1 MMRKLIVFMLIAM
14 LATSLVGCSGE
25 EKPSNSDTS
34 TNSEEITNEVN
45 DESDDN
51 SNDNVTHTLYD
62 DLPNY
67 IRIIFHE
74 IYIST
79 PAWRIDEV
87 MNGNNLT
94 NSNDYVISITYNIDE
109 EYTGAIDDILDDTYD
124 EFTYAIGEHAVTN
137 EFGEYNLT
145 TKEKVT
151 LDCGAEAIR
160 FEGTMS
166 ADEYSAIVDYYI
178 YGYSFVYDGAT
189 ITVGTSIVEPEVI
202 DAQKDT
208 MKDIIDRMVKT
219 IRMEL

>member
-1 MMRKLIVFMLIAM
+1 M
-14 LATSLVGCSGE
+14 LAAGLAGCSGKE
-25 EKPSNSDTS
+25 ES
-34 TNSEEITNEVN
+34 TTTDSSITASEEVVNEVN

-67 IRIIFHE
+67 VKIIYHD

-79 PAWRIDEV
+79 PAWREDKV
-87 MNGNNLT
+87 VDGYSLT
-94 NSNDYVISITYNIDE
+94 DSNDYAVCITYNIDE
-109 EYTGAIDDILDDTYD
+109 EYAGAIDDILDDTYD
-124 EFTYAIGEHAVTN
+124 EFTNALTDRALAD

-160 FEGTMS
+160 FEGTIS
-166 ADEYSAIVDYYI
+166 ADEYTNVVDYYI
-178 YGYSFVYDGAT
+178 YGYSFVCDGAT
-189 ITVGTSIVEPEVI
+189 ITVGTSVFNPDII
-202 DAQKDT
+202 DTQKDI

-219 IRMEL
+219 IRTEL